1 MTVVA
6 STLLDLVRNMKSF
19 GGVMV
24 VSMLYQ
30 AESEII
36 MYSNLALLSSYSLQ
50 LYFTKLR
57 CCCSQFNAIS
67 FFSDMKK
74 KKITYNFV
82 PVTLSVN
89 KIKYRKPESH
99 FSDEYVSFESD

>member
-24 VSMLYQ
+24 VSMPYQ

-57 CCCSQFNAIS
+57 CCCSQLNAIS
-67 FFSDMKK
+67 FFSDMK

-99 FSDEYVSFESD
+99 ISDEYVSFESD